1 MTSEALQQEAA
12 ARGGWRE
19 NPWVSLVVLALGF
32 FLTMLDVSIVNIA
45 IPDIRA
51 DFGASLPTVLWS
63 VNAYVLV
70 VAVLLITAGRLGD
83 LFGPRRLFVVGIA
96 VFTVFSLLCGLAQSP
111 GQLIAAR
118 AVQGLGAALLL
129 PQTMAMIVSL
139 FPPTRRGLA
148 MGIWGAVGGVAAV
161 AGPSV
166 GGLLVTTLDWRWI
179 FLVNVPIG
187 VAAVVLALVAVPDL
201 RFDRRHRLDVGGI
214 VLASAALFC
223 LAFPLMEGERFDWAP
238 WTLVMI
244 AAAVVLGLAFV
255 WHERG
260 RQDREPLVP
269 FVLLGIRSYSTMV
282 VVAAAVSFG
291 IIGFMLLMTLFF
303 QSVLG
308 FSALA
313 AGLALAPPALIS
325 TLLAPFAGKITDRL
339 DGRVV
344 LLGGLL
350 FTVAGMGWA
359 AGVMRLDAAWLTF
372 LGPMVVIGLGNGL
385 LIAPM
390 AAVAM
395 REVQPA
401 LAGAASGLLNTV
413 RQLGPVA
420 AVTLVGLLLAQR
432 LSAWADGAAPV
443 DRYAEALRLGMVLPV
458 AAVLVGVLACLPGAL
473 RTIRGTGTAGGGS
486 A

>member
-1 MTSEALQQEAA
+1 MTSAARQQETAV
-12 ARGGWRE
+12 RGGWRE

-51 DFGASLPTVLWS
+51 DFGTTLPTVLWA

-83 LFGPRRLFVVGIA
+83 LYGPRRLFVLGST
-96 VFTVFSLLCGLAQSP
+96 VFTVSSLLCGLAQGP

-118 AVQGLGAALLL
+118 ALQGLGAALLL

-148 MGIWGAVGGVAAV
+148 MGVWGAVGGIAAV

-166 GGLLVTTLDWRWI
+166 GGLLVTTLGWRWI

-187 VAAVVLALVAVPDL
+187 VATVILALVAVPGL

-238 WTLVMI
+238 WTLVMLG
-244 AAAVVLGLAFV
+244 AAVALGPAFV
-255 WHERG
+255 AYERG

-269 FVLLGIRSYSTMV
+269 FVLLGIRSYATMI

-313 AGLALAPPALIS
+313 AGLALAPPALVS
-325 TLLAPFAGKITDRL
+325 TLLAPLAGKITDRL

-344 LLGGLL
+344 LLVGLL
-350 FTVAGMGWA
+350 LTLAGMGWT
-359 AGVMRLDAAWLTF
+359 AGVMQPGAAWLTF
-372 LGPMVVIGLGNGL
+372 LGPMLLIGLGNGL

-395 REVQPA
+395 REVQPV

-413 RQLGPVA
+413 RQLGPVL
-420 AVTLVGLLLAQR
+420 AVTLVGLLLARR
-432 LSAWADGAAPV
+432 LSDWPDGAAPT
-443 DRYAEALRLGMVLPV
+443 DRYADALRLGMWLPT
-458 AAVLVGVLACLPGAL
+458 AAILVGVLACLPGAL
-473 RTIRGTGTAGGGS
+473 RTLRGTSPAGGS